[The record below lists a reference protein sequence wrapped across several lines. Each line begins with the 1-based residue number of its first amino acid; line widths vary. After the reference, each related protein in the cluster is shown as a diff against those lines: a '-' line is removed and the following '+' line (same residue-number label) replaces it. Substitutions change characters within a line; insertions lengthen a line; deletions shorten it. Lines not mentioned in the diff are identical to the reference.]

1 MNSLFKLSLTILLLT
16 LIGCSETKTQQTSE
30 QAVVASVGDRN
41 ILSSDLLERLV
52 VRSDGLNQRV
62 VSQTQKQSV
71 LDELIER
78 EVQIAA
84 ALEAGFLNDP
94 AITAA
99 LENLMINKLRSEQ
112 LDKLLSEVIIPQIEI
127 DQYYQ
132 QNIQKYTTPAMTRL
146 AIIRL
151 SLSSQA
157 SADKRSAVKG
167 QAEQVYKLAFT
178 LPDSIN
184 GFGSLAAKY
193 SDHQASRYAGGDM
206 GWIKNDAENG
216 QVDNAILKALAQL
229 ELNGDLA
236 PVIEGTAGFYLVK
249 LLDRRTETV
258 KRLQKVGS
266 NIQRLLERE
275 KRQQVEADWLLALQ
289 NNGQPLVINQDALAA
304 ITVPINAESSSKQIV
319 PPLLPGK

>member
-1 MNSLFKLSLTILLLT
+1 
-16 LIGCSETKTQQTSE
+16 
-30 QAVVASVGDRN
+30 
-41 ILSSDLLERLV
+41 
-52 VRSDGLNQRV
+52 
-62 VSQTQKQSV
+62 
-71 LDELIER
+71 LIER

-258 KRLQKVGS
+258 KSLQKVGS